1 MYKKAGCTSKV
12 VVLLVKP
19 IVFWVFFWRSRY
31 RPRRWILTSLLVSSR
46 NRMAQRR
53 GRQNACVCDKR
64 DRTITCVFVAKF
76 NKYNCVL
83 IFTKRSFKRK
93 LKFGGNCFQTELL
106 SRLSHKVFRLLPS
119 TVPLRKFTINIISN
133 SIINLLYW
141 NVYNTFTAV
150 FLVGDLKNQ
159 PGL

>member
-1 MYKKAGCTSKV
+1 MYKNVQKSGVHVQSCCFAN
-12 VVLLVKP
+12 KP
-19 IVFWVFFWRSRY
+19 IVFWFF
-31 RPRRWILTSLLVSSR
+31 LTLSLPSASSLLVSLR

-53 GRQNACVCDKR
+53 GRQNACGCDKR

-93 LKFGGNCFQTELL
+93 LKFGGNCFQTKLL

-133 SIINLLYW
+133 SIINLPY
-141 NVYNTFTAV
+141 
-150 FLVGDLKNQ
+150 
-159 PGL
+159 

>member
-1 MYKKAGCTSKV
+1 MTFSLPSASLDLNVLISELKKQDGTKKRTAKR
-12 VVLLVKP
+12 L
-19 IVFWVFFWRSRY
+19 
-31 RPRRWILTSLLVSSR
+31 
-46 NRMAQRR
+46 
-53 GRQNACVCDKR
+53 CVCDKR

-133 SIINLLYW
+133 SIINLPY
-141 NVYNTFTAV
+141 
-150 FLVGDLKNQ
+150 
-159 PGL
+159 

>member
-1 MYKKAGCTSKV
+1 MYKKTGVHVQSCCFANKTYCFLFFFLTFSLPSASLDLKV
-12 VVLLVKP
+12 P
-19 IVFWVFFWRSRY
+19 ISELRKQDGTKKRTAKC
-31 RPRRWILTSLLVSSR
+31 L
-46 NRMAQRR
+46 
-53 GRQNACVCDKR
+53 CDKR

-93 LKFGGNCFQTELL
+93 LKFGGNCFQTKLL

-133 SIINLLYW
+133 SIINLPY
-141 NVYNTFTAV
+141 
-150 FLVGDLKNQ
+150 
-159 PGL
+159 

>member
-1 MYKKAGCTSKV
+1 
-12 VVLLVKP
+12 
-19 IVFWVFFWRSRY
+19 
-31 RPRRWILTSLLVSSR
+31 
-46 NRMAQRR
+46 MAQRR

-133 SIINLLYW
+133 SIINLPY
-141 NVYNTFTAV
+141 
-150 FLVGDLKNQ
+150 
-159 PGL
+159 